1 MLMML
6 AGLVAL
12 FSSFAA
18 DADDAR
24 LLTGTIKPLS
34 C

>member
-1 MLMML
+1 MLLML
-6 AGLVAL
+6 AGLVVP

-24 LLTGTIKPLS
+24 RLTGTIKPLS

>member
-6 AGLVAL
+6 AFGHT
-12 FSSFAA
+12 FSPQSDDD

-24 LLTGTIKPLS
+24 LLAASNLKP
-34 C
+34 